1 MDLML
6 DLETRFE
13 ALGQEAEVHP
23 PPEEHSVKSYKT
35 VERKANLTACIS
47 DAYSEIT
54 SLAEEMQEAYDNMTG
69 GGMSDDHPKVS
80 LVSEARDTLEGKD
93 EPEVPDVLDGIEVT
107 WQEQIPKDK
116 RHKTARW
123 ARLANA
129 CAALGAAAEAVRE
142 APEPGG
148 YAEEF
153 ETAQEELAD
162 ALEETMGEI
171 EGVEFPTMFS

>member
-1 MDLML
+1 M
-6 DLETRFE
+6 
-13 ALGQEAEVHP
+13 
-23 PPEEHSVKSYKT
+23 KSYKT
-35 VERKANLTACIS
+35 VERKADLSACIS
-47 DAYSEIT
+47 DAYSEIA

-69 GGMSDDHPKVS
+69 GGMSDDHPKVN

-107 WQEQIPKDK
+107 WHEQIPKDK

-142 APEPGG
+142 ASSDNGMEGPDAANYVEQF
-148 YAEEF
+148 EE
-153 ETAQEELAD
+153 AQTELAD
-162 ALEETMGEI
+162 ALEETMGEV
-171 EGVEFPTMFS
+171 EGVEFPTMFG

>member
-1 MDLML
+1 M
-6 DLETRFE
+6 
-13 ALGQEAEVHP
+13 
-23 PPEEHSVKSYKT
+23 KSYKT
-35 VERKANLTACIS
+35 VERKADLTACIS
-47 DAYSEIT
+47 DAYSEIS

-142 APEPGG
+142 ASSDNGMEGPDAAN
-148 YAEEF
+148 YVEEF

-162 ALEETMGEI
+162 ALEETMGEV
-171 EGVEFPTMFS
+171 EGVEFPTMFG